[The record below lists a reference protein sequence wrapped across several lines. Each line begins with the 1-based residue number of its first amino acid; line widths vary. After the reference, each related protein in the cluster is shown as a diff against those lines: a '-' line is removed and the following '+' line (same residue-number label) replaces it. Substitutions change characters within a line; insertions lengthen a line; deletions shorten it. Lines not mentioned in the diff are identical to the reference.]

1 MLHGTPY
8 ILYQLE
14 FSVLLSDC
22 FHMSSQLGVVFC
34 NSQAIRGLLCQDTAN
49 RTLELEFKVYHNT

>member
-1 MLHGTPY
+1 MLYGMPY

-22 FHMSSQLGVVFC
+22 FHMSFQSGVVFC
-34 NSQAIRGLLCQDTAN
+34 NSHAIRGFPCQEIMNWTPK
-49 RTLELEFKVYHNT
+49 LEFRVYHSM